1 MTAAMTRRPR
11 CSSAGGRVFGA
22 HRGYNRGNE
31 EHAMTQ
37 RSASAEWKQTA
48 CILCSINCG
57 IEVTLD
63 GRRIDRVR
71 GDKRHPLSQGY
82 ACEKPH
88 RLDHYQ
94 NGRDRLTTPLRRR
107 ADGSFEPI
115 DWDTAIRE
123 VAGRLVQIR
132 DTHGGDKILYYGGG
146 GQGNHLGGAYG
157 AATRAAMGSIHA
169 SNALS
174 QEKTGEF
181 WVNGQLFGKPRCH
194 PAGDYEHAEVALFIG
209 KNPWQSHGFPR
220 ARAVLKEIA
229 RDPDR
234 ALVVIDPR
242 RSETAALA
250 DHHLQVRPGTDA
262 FCLSALLA
270 VLVEEDAIDHEFV
283 RARTSASEPVLE
295 ALRRV
300 PIAAY
305 CERAGVPEEQ
315 VRAVARRIARA
326 ASVSIFEDLGIQQA
340 PHSTLNSYLEKL
352 LSLLTGNFARRGGM
366 NIHTLMGSLI
376 GSGKHDRTTPVTGHR
391 IITGLIPANVIPDE
405 ILTDHPDRF
414 RAMFIESANPAHS
427 LADSQRMRA
436 ALDALELVVVIDVA
450 MTETARHAH
459 YVLPAASQ
467 LEKWEATFFTLEFPR
482 NAFHLRAPLL
492 DPLPGTLPEA
502 EIHSR
507 LVRAM
512 GALDDRELAP
522 LHAAAAQGRL
532 AYAGAFLR
540 ATAANPKLNG
550 LAPVILY
557 ETLGPT
563 LPEGA
568 RAAAVLWGAA
578 HKCALA
584 YPESVRR
591 AGFQGAGPMLG
602 EALFEAILHQRSGV
616 IFTADEYEETWRR
629 VETADG
635 RIHLA
640 IPALLAELD
649 GLDRE
654 TATPPDPAFPFV
666 LSAGE
671 RRSSTANTIYRDP
684 AWRQK
689 DRAGALRMHPA
700 DAARLGIADGGR
712 ARLTTRRASVDVVV
726 EITDTLQPGHITLPN
741 GQGLSYPDDRGQPSV
756 HGVPANELTASAD
769 RDWLAGT
776 PWHKHVPAR
785 VEAMP

>member
-1 MTAAMTRRPR
+1 
-11 CSSAGGRVFGA
+11 
-22 HRGYNRGNE
+22 
-31 EHAMTQ
+31 MTQ
-37 RSASAEWKQTA
+37 RSEASEWKQTA

-63 GRRIDRVR
+63 GRRLDRIR

-107 ADGSFEPI
+107 ADGSFEAI

-123 VAGRLVQIR
+123 VAGRLTQIR

-146 GQGNHLGGAYG
+146 GQGNHLCGAYG
-157 AATRAAMGSIHA
+157 SATRAAMGSTYA
-169 SNALS
+169 SNALA

-181 WVNGQLFGKPRCH
+181 WVDGQLYGKPRCH
-194 PAGDYEHAEVALFIG
+194 TTGDFEHAEVAVFLG
-209 KNPWQSHGFPR
+209 KNPWHSHGFPR
-220 ARAVLKEIA
+220 ARSVLKEIA
-229 RDPDR
+229 RDPGR

-242 RSETAALA
+242 RSETAAMA
-250 DHHLQVRPGTDA
+250 DFHLQVRPGTDA
-262 FCLSALLA
+262 FCLGALLA
-270 VLVEEDAIDHEFV
+270 VLVEEDLIDQEFV
-283 RARTSASEPVLE
+283 RTRTSASGPVLE
-295 ALRRV
+295 AIRRV
-300 PIAAY
+300 PVAAY

-352 LSLLTGNFARRGGM
+352 VYLLTGNFARRGGM
-366 NIHTLMGSLI
+366 NLHTRMGNLA

-391 IITGLIPANVIPDE
+391 IITGLVPANVIPDE

-450 MTETARHAH
+450 MSETARHAH

-467 LEKWEATFFTLEFPR
+467 LEKWEATFFTLEFPK
-482 NAFHLRAPLL
+482 NGFHLRAPLL

-507 LVRAM
+507 LVRAL
-512 GALDDRELAP
+512 GALDDGQLSD

-540 ATAANPKLNG
+540 ATAANPRLNA
-550 LAPVILY
+550 LAPVVLY

-563 LPEGA
+563 LPPGA
-568 RAAAVLWGAA
+568 QAAAVLWGVA
-578 HKCALA
+578 HKCAMA

-602 EALFEAILHQRSGV
+602 EALFEAILHQRSGM
-616 IFTADEYEETWRR
+616 IFTVDDYEETWRR
-629 VETADG
+629 METPDG
-635 RIHLA
+635 RVNLA
-640 IPALLAELD
+640 IPALIAELD
-649 GLDRE
+649 GLAQE
-654 TATPPDPAFPFV
+654 TGALRDAAFPFV

-671 RRSSTANTIYRDP
+671 RRSGTANTIYRDP

-689 DRAGALRMHPA
+689 DHAGALRMHPA
-700 DAARLGIADGGR
+700 DAERLGIADGGL

-726 EITDTLQPGHITLPN
+726 EITDSLQPGHVTLPN
-741 GQGLSYPDDRGQPSV
+741 GLGLSYPDDRGQLGV
-756 HGVPANELTASAD
+756 HGVAANELTASED

-785 VEAMP
+785 IEAVH